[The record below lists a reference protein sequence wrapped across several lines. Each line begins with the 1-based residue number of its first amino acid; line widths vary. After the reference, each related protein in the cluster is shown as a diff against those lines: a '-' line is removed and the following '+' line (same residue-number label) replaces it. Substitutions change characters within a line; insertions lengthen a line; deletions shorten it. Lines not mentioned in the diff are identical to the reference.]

1 MPTARA
7 PKIFASCPTVAPAGP
22 LAATTT
28 TVSPAF
34 GRPIWVRPAYA
45 VKPGMPRTPSAV
57 VTGALPGSSLRT
69 VELFCTPYFCHPV
82 YGVQLWMPE
91 AGGRVDY
98 ASEHDERAMT
108 VLGLSS
114 KREIT
119 RTSIRVRTAMAAQ
132 TREQGRYLGGR
143 PPHGYRLADAGPHP
157 NKAHA
162 AWGPALTGWSPTRRR
177 CMSCG
182 GFSRSGSR
190 TIRWRGSRGR

>member
-7 PKIFASCPTVAPAGP
+7 PKIFASCPTVAPTGP

-34 GRPIWVRPAYA
+34 GRAIWVRSVYA

-69 VELFCTPYFCHPV
+69 VEPFCTPYFCHPV
-82 YGVQLWMPE
+82 YGAQLWMPE

-114 KREIT
+114 KREII

-143 PPHGYRLADAGPHP
+143 APYGYRLPMLAPAVRCTCLAPNVAPAAIRGCHCADGP
-157 NKAHA
+157 
-162 AWGPALTGWSPTRRR
+162 GGSEGIRII
-177 CMSCG
+177 CG
-182 GFSRSGSR
+182 VWYQVRAV
-190 TIRWRGSRGR
+190 